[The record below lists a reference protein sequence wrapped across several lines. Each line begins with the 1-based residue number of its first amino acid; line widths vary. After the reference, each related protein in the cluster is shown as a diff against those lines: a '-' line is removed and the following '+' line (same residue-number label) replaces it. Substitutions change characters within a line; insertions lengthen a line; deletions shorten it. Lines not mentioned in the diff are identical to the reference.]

1 MNFIE
6 TDISGVWMIEPQVF
20 TDARGYFMEAYKQQ
34 EFERYI
40 GKVNF
45 IQENES
51 RSSRGVLRGLHY
63 QLAPYAQAKLVRVIV
78 GAVVDVAVDLRR
90 GSPTFGQHIAVEL
103 SAENKRQLYI
113 PQGFAHGFY
122 VKSETAVFTYKVDN
136 PYMPSHERGVR
147 YDDPQ
152 IGIAWDTAG
161 SDPVVTSEKDRR
173 LPFLKDAEINF
184 ED

>member
-1 MNFIE
+1 
-6 TDISGVWMIEPQVF
+6 
-20 TDARGYFMEAYKQQ
+20 MEAYKQQ

-40 GKVNF
+40 GKVDF

-51 RSSRGVLRGLHY
+51 CSSRGVLRGLHY

-78 GAVVDVAVDLRR
+78 GTVVDVAVDLRR
-90 GSPTFGQHIAVEL
+90 NSPMFGRHVAVEL

-136 PYMPSHERGVR
+136 PYMPSHERGIR
-147 YDDPQ
+147 YDDFQ
-152 IGIAWDTAG
+152 IGIAWNMEEGA
-161 SDPVVTSEKDRR
+161 PAVTSEKDRL
-173 LPFLKDAEINF
+173 LPFLGDAEVNF